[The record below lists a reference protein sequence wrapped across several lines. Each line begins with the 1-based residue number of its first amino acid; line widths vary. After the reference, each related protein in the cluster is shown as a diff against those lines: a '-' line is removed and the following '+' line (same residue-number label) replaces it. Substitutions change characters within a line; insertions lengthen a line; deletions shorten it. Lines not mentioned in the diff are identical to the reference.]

1 MINSLS
7 LPVALILTTNVT
19 QLLKSVEPKLIV
31 RREAVAVALVNTPR
45 QNNMN
50 RKLLMFQEWIRLKT
64 FCKLSLKC

>member
-50 RKLLMFQEWIRLKT
+50 RKLLTFQEWIRLKT
-64 FCKLSLKC
+64 FCRLSLKC